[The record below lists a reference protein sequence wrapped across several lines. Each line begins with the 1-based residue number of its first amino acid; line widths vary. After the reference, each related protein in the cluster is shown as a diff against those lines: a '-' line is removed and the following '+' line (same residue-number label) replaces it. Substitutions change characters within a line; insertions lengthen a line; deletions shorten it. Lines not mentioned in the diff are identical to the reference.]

1 MGMRLLKLSAERYL
15 SLKDVTLE
23 LGGLN
28 LFIGANA
35 AGKSNLLNALR
46 FLAEGLTRGDFDQC
60 VAERGGLMHLAWKGE
75 DASRVRLETTFA
87 NGTQEFMWRLTLSR
101 QHYSFVVDEE
111 LRDVTPG
118 SAGAVLLE
126 VRGGTGRWWSEEART
141 HIPLELRPTACAL
154 AAAATDA
161 SFRARGVAQF
171 VSGWGFFDPSASQ
184 LRRASSVADAER
196 LDLTGR
202 NLAGRLHGLSEK
214 SPTTFRRI
222 IDAVRGVLG
231 VPDELEFRVSE
242 ADGRVYFVQQE
253 AGLRYRVHQVGAS
266 SGTLRMLALMT
277 ALFGETDYG
286 LVGIEEPENHVHP
299 AALATFA
306 EYLKEASGR
315 VQVLVTTHS
324 PLLLDHLDT
333 PDAVCVVR
341 RGTLGTTVDRE
352 SNSDAVSSA
361 LRESGFGLGEYH
373 ETKGFG
379 Q

>member
-1 MGMRLLKLSAERYL
+1 M
-15 SLKDVTLE
+15 
-23 LGGLN
+23 
-28 LFIGANA
+28 
-35 AGKSNLLNALR
+35 
-46 FLAEGLTRGDFDQC
+46 
-60 VAERGGLMHLAWKGE
+60 
-75 DASRVRLETTFA
+75 
-87 NGTQEFMWRLTLSR
+87 
-101 QHYSFVVDEE
+101 
-111 LRDVTPG
+111 
-118 SAGAVLLE
+118 AV
-126 VRGGTGRWWSEEART
+126 
-141 HIPLELRPTACAL
+141 PRP
-154 AAAATDA
+154 
-161 SFRARGVAQF
+161 
-171 VSGWGFFDPSASQ
+171 P
-184 LRRASSVADAER
+184 ER

-202 NLAGRLHGLSEK
+202 NLAGRLHGLCEK

-222 IDAVRGVLG
+222 VDAVRGVLG

-341 RGTLGTTVDRE
+341 RGKLGTTVDRE